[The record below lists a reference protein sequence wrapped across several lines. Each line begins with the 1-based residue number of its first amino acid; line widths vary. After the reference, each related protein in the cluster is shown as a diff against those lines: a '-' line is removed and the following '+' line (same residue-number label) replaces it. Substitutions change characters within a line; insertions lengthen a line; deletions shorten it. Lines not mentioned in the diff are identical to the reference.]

1 MATSPQMPPGNSPS
15 GLIDDT
21 SAGSGARLRIIRAA
35 GPVFASRGFDGAT
48 VREICTAAEVNVAS
62 IAYYFGDKMGLYREI
77 IQGIRETRE
86 RQFPA
91 PLVDAEP
98 RRMLHRIVQT
108 LLSRMLVCDPS
119 GWETE
124 LMMREMDHPTQVFES
139 IIEEFFRPLFDR
151 LIETFDRLLEGEAPR
166 YTLEQLA
173 LSVVGQCLYY
183 RLGSNVLNVL
193 IPEQRRLDHYNI
205 DSLTVHITA
214 VMLSAV
220 DSASVLREQAA
231 ISCWA
236 EQTDSPA
243 EKTEH

>member
-1 MATSPQMPPGNSPS
+1 
-15 GLIDDT
+15 
-21 SAGSGARLRIIRAA
+21 GARVRIIRAA

-77 IQGIRETRE
+77 IQGIREARE

-119 GWETE
+119 GWETQ
-124 LMMREMDHPTQVFES
+124 LMMREMDHPTLAFES

-151 LIETFDRLLEGEAPR
+151 LIDTFDRLLEGEAPR

-193 IPEQRRLDHYNI
+193 IPEERRLEHYNI
-205 DSLTVHITA
+205 DSLTVHITS

-220 DSASVLREQAA
+220 DSAGVLREQATV
-231 ISCWA
+231 SRWA
-236 EQTDSPA
+236 EQTESPV